1 VYNSRAAVPDH
12 KNDHRFGEQ
21 KNAPLVRAYLGF
33 ERLDTLAPTQAVNV
47 LYDKMWLYYNLF
59 QPVLRLQEKTFVP
72 LEGRLSKVQRH
83 YDQAQTPFDC
93 LCATTAM
100 RAQRREALERLR
112 DRTNP
117 RRLRQEIYDL
127 IDQIAALPCAGA
139 VVSSTRPE
147 GGKQLGDIII

>member
-1 VYNSRAAVPDH
+1 
-12 KNDHRFGEQ
+12 
-21 KNAPLVRAYLGF
+21 
-33 ERLDTLAPTQAVNV
+33 
-47 LYDKMWLYYNLF
+47 
-59 QPVLRLQEKTFVP
+59 
-72 LEGRLSKVQRH
+72 
-83 YDQAQTPFDC
+83 
-93 LCATTAM
+93 M

-147 GGKQLGDIII
+147 GGRQLGDIII